1 MQSWLD
7 LVVLPVLD
15 LGQLVA
21 GLQSAAAQP
30 RELAAAGQQLA
41 LASQQLV
48 CHTRVDLVLRSVAD
62 LLPDKPAEVPLW
74 SALQP
79 AVGQELMAA
88 VAVEQPEAHQQTH
101 PDPQVTAASCA
112 CAYLSCAYLSI
123 KCAIHPHRR
132 AVDVHGPA
140 AYLRLGE

>member
-1 MQSWLD
+1 MQFWLD
-7 LVVLPVLD
+7 FVVLHVRD

-30 RELAAAGQQLA
+30 CEVAVAWQQLA
-41 LASQQLV
+41 LASRQLV
-48 CHTRVDLVLRSVAD
+48 CYTGLDLVLRSVAD
-62 LLPDKPAEVPLW
+62 LLPDNSAEVPLW
-74 SALQP
+74 PALQP
-79 AVGQELMAA
+79 ALGQELMAA

-101 PDPQVTAASCA
+101 PDPQVSAASCA
-112 CAYLSCAYLSI
+112 CAYLSI

-132 AVDVHGPA
+132 ALDMHGPA